1 MKFRQMLPN
10 APDDYVPQIISKKV
24 LLLEDDRHFSTFLSE
39 FLNSRGYAVTTVPN
53 GADGVREIL
62 NSDFD
67 VIICDMLMPKLPGDM
82 FYLAVQRSKPH
93 LCSRFIFITGNFAS
107 ARVAEFIKQVNGVLL
122 EKPFQVADLLRVLKR
137 AESAGQAGQ

>member
-1 MKFRQMLPN
+1 MFP
-10 APDDYVPQIISKKV
+10 PIPEYVPTVISKKL

-39 FLNSRGYAVTTVPN
+39 FLSTHGYAVTTVPN

-82 FYLAVQRSKPH
+82 FYLAVKRSKPH
-93 LCSRFIFITGNFAS
+93 LCPRFIFITGNFAS
-107 ARVAEFIKQVNGVLL
+107 ARVSEFIKQVNGVLL

-137 AESAGQAGQ
+137 VESIAQPGPQN